1 MDYPIEADDETA
13 LIAAADPILHVL
25 ANDRGLRNYW
35 TRGAGAAK
43 IRWGTDGSFDRCVRQ
58 LGKHVTRPQGLC
70 AEYHKEA
77 TGEWPAEK
85 GVESS
90 MTTPLVA
97 HGNHDQRSHGNRGKG
112 VKSHFF
118 FESFDPD
125 ETRDV
130 LKGLDVK
137 FEPTNVSQGGAP
149 EYKLTGAPA
158 DVKKAAERLDI
169 DEEDIEISEDFDVS
183 DDKVS
188 LSSSNIF
195 TSQKSDTVARTYRS
209 ANSDFRIVNNGNGFN
224 VFKTSSKSDL
234 GKYWKYVG
242 NAASLDKATGG
253 ATWNDITYDPEYG
266 DQLRAKASGNSSLH
280 PLIAAA
286 RKEKREEYADEP
298 WSGVLAVEGIES
310 GDSRLFNLGSLDW
323 APLPQPLMYQPA
335 NVGGHNAS
343 IVAGEITQISR
354 RGEQIVG
361 VGHVYGNMLAGEHG
375 EGIRNMMKAGGV
387 SVDVDKVKDADVE
400 EVFADDDEGG
410 FLSNPELTIF
420 NRGRVRGATLVAFP
434 AFVEAK
440 LSFSNV
446 VTASVDQDC
455 GCNSGVLVAAGHTI
469 TIPDLPNPDWFK
481 EPTDVKMYGAFT
493 VTDEGRV
500 FGYVAPSQ
508 TTHRSVKKRVPMG
521 AKVDYSRWMNKET
534 IVAGGHRIK
543 TGVITMGCG
552 HAETDPTRYG
562 TLDNRK
568 QHYDNTCSI
577 FANVVVGE
585 TPGKGVWFA
594 GAVRHGVT
602 AEQITA
608 AMGSSLSG
616 DWQPHPDRPGVQ
628 EFIAALL
635 VPVPGFPMARS
646 RPSVELQDGVI
657 TASVVPVRFA
667 QAEPR
672 SVVDVASEA
681 LDWAKLSIMESLG
694 IDPDSEKRRIMA
706 EIEGLYV

>member
-1 MDYPIEADDETA
+1 MTGADRFFMDYPIEEDDETI
-13 LIAAADPILHVL
+13 LTAANDPILHVL

-85 GVESS
+85 GVESAV
-90 MTTPLVA
+90 TT
-97 HGNHDQRSHGNRGKG
+97 
-112 VKSHFF
+112 
-118 FESFDPD
+118 
-125 ETRDV
+125 
-130 LKGLDVK
+130 
-137 FEPTNVSQGGAP
+137 
-149 EYKLTGAPA
+149 LTAAVVVIDDA
-158 DVKKAAERLDI
+158 D
-169 DEEDIEISEDFDVS
+169 
-183 DDKVS
+183 
-188 LSSSNIF
+188 
-195 TSQKSDTVARTYRS
+195 
-209 ANSDFRIVNNGNGFN
+209 
-224 VFKTSSKSDL
+224 
-234 GKYWKYVG
+234 
-242 NAASLDKATGG
+242 
-253 ATWNDITYDPEYG
+253 
-266 DQLRAKASGNSSLH
+266 LH

-323 APLPQPLMYQPA
+323 APLPHPLMYQPA

-354 RGEQIVG
+354 RGAEIVG

-400 EVFADDDEGG
+400 EVFADDADGG
-410 FLSNPELTIF
+410 FMSKPELTIF

-446 VTASVDQDC
+446 VTAAATDAGC
-455 GCNSGVLVAAGHTI
+455 GCDSGVLVAAGHTI

-493 VTDEGRV
+493 VTDEGRC
-500 FGYVAPSQ
+500 FGWLAPAG
-508 TTHRSVKKRVPMG
+508 TTHRSVRKQVPMG
-521 AKVDYSRWMNKET
+521 GKVDYSRWMNKET
-534 IVAGGHRIK
+534 IVAGGGRIK

-552 HAETDPTRYG
+552 HAETDPLRYG
-562 TLDNRK
+562 TLENRK
-568 QHYDNTCSI
+568 QHYDNTCSV
-577 FANVVVGE
+577 FANVVIGE

-602 AEQITA
+602 ADQLTT
-608 AMGSSLSG
+608 AMGCSLSG

-646 RPSVELQDGVI
+646 KPSVEMQDGVI
-657 TASVVPVRFA
+657 TASVVPVRFGP
-667 QAEPR
+667 AEPR
-672 SVVDVASEA
+672 SNEDLALEA
-681 LDWAKLSIMESLG
+681 LNWAKLSIMESLG
-694 IDPDSEKRRIMA
+694 LDPDSQKRQIMA